1 MYRKDVRRRRAVLA
15 GLVLTSVLLLTAH
28 FTEARSG
35 PLHVFQRGVAT
46 LLSPLGTVANAALK
60 PGRDAIDWFDETWE
74 ARGDRERLEAE
85 LAETRDRLADAEF
98 ALGENEELR
107 GLLSLDG
114 NELAGFDPPFEPVS
128 ARIVTRSGSLVNAR
142 IGIDAGSGDG
152 VEVDDPVIAADGLV
166 GRVDE
171 VTPSGSQVE
180 LITDHRNGVS
190 VIVPPDGPQGI
201 VSAEVGNP
209 DDLRLEFFSND
220 AEVEAGELLVT
231 AGWSNGTLSS
241 AYPRG
246 IPVGEVGETPIAS
259 EDLQKVAIDPF
270 VAMQDLTVVQ
280 VLTGG
285 PARPGVDQ

>member
-1 MYRKDVRRRRAVLA
+1 MVLA
-15 GLVLTSVLLLTAH
+15 GLVITSILMLTAH

-46 LLSPLGTVANAALK
+46 LLSPLETVANAALK
-60 PGRDAIDWFDETWE
+60 PARDTIDWFDETWE
-74 ARGDRERLEAE
+74 ARGDNERLEAE
-85 LAETRDRLADAEF
+85 LAEARDRLAEAEV

-107 GLLSLDG
+107 GLLALDG
-114 NELAGFDPPFEPVS
+114 DELAGFDPPYQPVS
-128 ARIVTRSGSLVNAR
+128 ARIVTRSSSLVNAR
-142 IGIDAGSGDG
+142 VGIDAGSGDG
-152 VEVDDPVIAADGLV
+152 VEVNDPVVAADGLV

-171 VTPSGSQVE
+171 VTPSGAQVE

-190 VIVPPDGPQGI
+190 VIVAPDGPQGI
-201 VSAEVGNP
+201 ISAEVGNP

-220 AEVEAGELLVT
+220 SEVEEGQFLVT

-246 IPVGEVGETPIAS
+246 IPVGEVAETPLAS
-259 EDLQKVAIDPF
+259 EDLQEVSVLPF
-270 VAMQDLTVVQ
+270 VEMRDLTVVQ

-285 PARPGVDQ
+285 PARPGVDP